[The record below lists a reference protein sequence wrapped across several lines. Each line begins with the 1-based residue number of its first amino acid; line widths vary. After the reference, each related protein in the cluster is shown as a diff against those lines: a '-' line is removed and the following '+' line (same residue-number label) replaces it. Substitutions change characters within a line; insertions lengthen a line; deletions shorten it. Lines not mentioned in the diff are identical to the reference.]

1 MTDVEDTV
9 QRMRATAARVDAT
22 SRRFDAYLAEKI
34 EQERRQIEDDRRSD
48 AQIAAATNRETQ
60 QRFDQ
65 VLEQFGERMDPPVV
79 GEDPVAYQR
88 HAMVHLRRKL
98 SRADERAIDSIGT
111 SIGEVAAVP
120 VKSLPDS
127 LLANHERMLVAA
139 NQIQAAA
146 PHFETLPPAGQ
157 FLTIVKTD
165 SMNGAKEIRHFGKE
179 SFIKGLTRPGRRVER
194 IVDPTT
200 RQAIWG
206 APFSR
211 A

>member
-1 MTDVEDTV
+1 MSAV
-9 QRMRATAARVDAT
+9 QVQDATARIRSTTD
-22 SRRFDAYLAEKI
+22 RLDRWIAERE
-34 EQERRQIEDDRRSD
+34 EQERRVREDDRRNQH
-48 AQIAAATNRETQ
+48 QIDAATNRETQ

-98 SRADERAIDSIGT
+98 SRSDERPIDPLGT
-111 SIGEVAAVP
+111 SIGEIAAVP

-139 NQIQAAA
+139 NQIQAQA

-157 FLTIVKTD
+157 FMTITKTD
-165 SMNGAKEIRHFGKE
+165 PMTGAKEIKHFGKE
-179 SFIKGLTRPGRRVER
+179 SFIKAMSRAGRRLER

-200 RQAIWG
+200 RQVIWG
-206 APFSR
+206 RPFSR